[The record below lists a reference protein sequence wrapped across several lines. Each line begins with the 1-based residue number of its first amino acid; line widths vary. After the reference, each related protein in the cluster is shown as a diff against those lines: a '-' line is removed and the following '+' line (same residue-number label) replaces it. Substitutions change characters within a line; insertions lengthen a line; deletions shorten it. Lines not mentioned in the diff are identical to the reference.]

1 MVDASV
7 ALKWAVN
14 EPGSTEANDL
24 LDLSRA
30 SDLLLVAPE
39 HILGEIGNGLRKQV
53 AQQALTADSAV
64 AAMVAIHEVGLEL
77 VAGAQRWVATL
88 ADALCWTVT
97 TYDALYVR
105 LALDL
110 DCELVTADRRLVQ
123 AGRRARLPVV
133 ALHEPPPRPIP
144 NQGTPPGV

>member
-1 MVDASV
+1 MA
-7 ALKWAVN
+7 AL
-14 EPGSTEANDL
+14 
-24 LDLSRA
+24 
-30 SDLLLVAPE
+30 
-39 HILGEIGNGLRKQV
+39 HEI
-53 AQQALTADSAV
+53 
-64 AAMVAIHEVGLEL
+64 GLEL

-133 ALHEPPPRPIP
+133 ALHEPPPPSDTGSGHATRRVTR
-144 NQGTPPGV
+144 GGVADTEPA